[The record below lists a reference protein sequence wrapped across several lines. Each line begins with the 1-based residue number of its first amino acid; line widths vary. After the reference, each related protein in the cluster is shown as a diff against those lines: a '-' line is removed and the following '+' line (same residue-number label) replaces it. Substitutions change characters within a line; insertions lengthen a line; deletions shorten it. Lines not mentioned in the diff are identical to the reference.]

1 MAIPFPFLS
10 ETSCNDLTAGTGRFN
25 LAGGI
30 VTMLMGTASAT
41 SVAASGFIFG
51 TAGHAL
57 GFVLFAAVAG
67 MATTL
72 AWLLLPET
80 KPARYVD

>member
-1 MAIPFPFLS
+1 
-10 ETSCNDLTAGTGRFN
+10 
-25 LAGGI
+25 
-30 VTMLMGTASAT
+30 MLMGTASAI

-51 TAGHAL
+51 VAGHKL
-57 GFVLFAAVAG
+57 GFGIFAAVAG
-67 MATTL
+67 MATIL